1 MHTLT
6 SDEINTL
13 KMPRLGS
20 QCQQKHLKNMKR
32 LFQKEEKV
40 TEDMNDELQKN
51 DVFPSQTS
59 TGEKKKS

>member
-1 MHTLT
+1 
-6 SDEINTL
+6 
-13 KMPRLGS
+13 
-20 QCQQKHLKNMKR
+20 MKR

-59 TGEKKKS
+59 TGEKKKVNTVPQSISQIQLIQASH